1 MVKTRSVLFY
11 RADHSIL
18 LNGVTLNNSCLGG
31 WGVVVLGQHCA
42 CILSMHTVFDKK
54 RMYYKIMVCC
64 KMHFFLTIGML
75 LLLRNIKNALK
86 MFKFLYSNY
95 DSKLILLS
103 DVMKKKVVSKYFS
116 CRSRDC
122 SLMKA

>member
-1 MVKTRSVLFY
+1 MF
-11 RADHSIL
+11 
-18 LNGVTLNNSCLGG
+18 GG
-31 WGVVVLGQHCA
+31 GGGVVVLGQHCA

-54 RMYYKIMVCC
+54 SMYYKIMVCC
-64 KMHFFLTIGML
+64 KMHFFLPLECSYFYVIL
-75 LLLRNIKNALK
+75 KKYPLK